1 MIVGAKIYLV
11 LLKAELA
18 LEGAA
23 LRLGQGHGL
32 LATLERQLRWVM
44 MQSNS
49 NYGKTEMTQ
58 VIARMTRVRENMYEC
73 RMSSAVVMRQR

>member
-1 MIVGAKIYLV
+1 MIVDAKIYLV

-32 LATLERQLRWVM
+32 LAALEAVAMGNDAIQQQLWEDGDGADYS
-44 MQSNS
+44 QNDES
-49 NYGKTEMTQ
+49 
-58 VIARMTRVRENMYEC
+58 ARKCV
-73 RMSSAVVMRQR
+73 